1 MKRFVITIGREFGC
15 NASEVGRKLAARLGV
30 KFYEKELVEKA
41 AQIAGMDES
50 TLYDLDRK
58 KSDKNLLYHYV
69 NEFGYGVA
77 DSYFSEKAV
86 EAQAYVIRDIA
97 SRETCVMFGRCA
109 DYFLADY
116 ENVLNVFLY
125 APFDFRLQHVS
136 SSYNLTVPESKKLIK
151 KIDRRRNR
159 WYKFVTGKNR
169 GDRTY
174 RHLMLSME
182 KFSVDDVVGLIE
194 LAAKIRFNFQED

>member
-15 NASEVGRKLAARLGV
+15 NASEVGRKLAERLGV

-97 SRETCVMFGRCA
+97 SKETCVMFGRCA

-151 KIDRRRNR
+151 KIDKRRNN

-174 RHLMLSME
+174 RDLMLSME
-182 KFSVDDVVGLIE
+182 KFSVEDVVDLIE
-194 LAAKIRFNFQED
+194 LAAKIRFNFSED

>member
-15 NASEVGRKLAARLGV
+15 NASEVGRKLADRLGV

-97 SRETCVMFGRCA
+97 SKETCVMFGRCA

-151 KIDRRRNR
+151 KIDKRRSN

-174 RHLMLSME
+174 RDLMLSME
-182 KFSVDDVVGLIE
+182 KFSVEDVVDLIE
-194 LAAKIRFNFQED
+194 LAAKIRFNFSED

>member
-15 NASEVGRKLAARLGV
+15 NASEVGRKLAERLGV

-151 KIDRRRNR
+151 KIDKRRNN

-182 KFSVDDVVGLIE
+182 KFSVEDVVDLIE
-194 LAAKIRFNFQED
+194 MAAKIRFNFSED

>member
-15 NASEVGRKLAARLGV
+15 NASEVGRKLAERLGV

-151 KIDRRRNR
+151 KIDKRRNN

-174 RHLMLSME
+174 RDLMLSME
-182 KFSVDDVVGLIE
+182 KFSVEDVVDLIE
-194 LAAKIRFNFQED
+194 LAAKIRFNFSED

>member
-15 NASEVGRKLAARLGV
+15 NASEVGRKLAERLGV

-97 SRETCVMFGRCA
+97 SKETCVMFGRCA

-151 KIDRRRNR
+151 KIDKRRNN

-174 RHLMLSME
+174 RDLMLSME
-182 KFSVDDVVGLIE
+182 KFSVEDVVDLIE
-194 LAAKIRFNFQED
+194 MAAKIRFNFSED